1 MKKKLLLVCTT
12 VAFGILT
19 VAGISQQNVP
29 QLSDVALANIEA
41 LSSGECAE
49 GCDNTTTGP
58 CWQEQQIV
66 FPPYGLTGNACIFT
80 NNTDDYCTGKY
91 IDPNTGQL
99 N

>member
-1 MKKKLLLVCTT
+1 MYNRSIRHTDGWVLANKISLNYPTLLLL
-12 VAFGILT
+12 ILKH
-19 VAGISQQNVP
+19 S
-29 QLSDVALANIEA
+29 
-41 LSSGECAE
+41 LSSGECVE

-80 NNTDDYCTGKY
+80 NNTYDYCTGKY